1 MGLYFDWTMIFLL
14 PAMLLTV
21 WAQVKIKSEYSKYS
35 RVRTA
40 KGYTGAQTA
49 REILHKYGLD
59 HVKVELDESG
69 NMLTDYY
76 NPKTQVVMLSDEVYN
91 GTTIAANAIAAHEI
105 GHAIQH
111 AKSYFP
117 LTFRNSIV
125 PAVNIASQAAMPLV
139 FIGLF
144 FAQFQSLLD
153 IGILLFSATVLF
165 QIITL
170 PVEID
175 ASRRAMKELA
185 GEGILLQEEYPYGKK
200 VLSAAALTY
209 IASAAVAVSQLARLL
224 VIRNSRRRN

>member
-1 MGLYFDWTMIFLL
+1 MGLYFDWTMILL
-14 PAMLLTV
+14 VPAMLLTM
-21 WAQVKIKSEYSKYS
+21 WAQAKIKREYSKYS

-49 REILHKYGLD
+49 REILHRNGLD
-59 HVKVELDESG
+59 NVDVELVG
-69 NMLTDYY
+69 G
-76 NPKTQVVMLSDEVYN
+76 MLSDHYDPKSRVLRLSNEVYN
-91 GTTIAANAIAAHEI
+91 GSTIAANAIAAHEV

-125 PAVNIASQAAMPLV
+125 PVVNIASQAAMPLI

-153 IGILLFSATVLF
+153 IGILLFSGTVLF

-175 ASRRAMKELA
+175 ASRRAMQALS
-185 GEGILLQEEYPYGKK
+185 GEGILLQEEYPHGKK
-200 VLSAAALTY
+200 VLTAAALTY
-209 IASAAVAVSQLARLL
+209 IASAAVAISQLVRLL

>member
-1 MGLYFDWTMIFLL
+1 MGLYFDWTMILL
-14 PAMLLTV
+14 VPAMILTM
-21 WAQVKIKSEYSKYS
+21 WAQAKIKSEYSKYA

-40 KGYTGAQTA
+40 KGFTGAQTA
-49 REILHKYGLD
+49 RQILHKNGLD
-59 HVKVELDESG
+59 NVDVELVG
-69 NMLTDYY
+69 G
-76 NPKTQVVMLSDEVYN
+76 MLSDHYDPRNRVLRLSNEVYN
-91 GTTIAANAIAAHEI
+91 GSTIAANAIAAHEV

-111 AKSYFP
+111 ARSYFP

-125 PAVNIASQAAMPLV
+125 PVVNIASQAAMPLI

-153 IGILLFSATVLF
+153 IGILLFTGTVLF

-175 ASRRAMKELA
+175 ASRRAMQELSN
-185 GEGILLQEEYPYGKK
+185 EGILLQEEYPHGKK
-200 VLSAAALTY
+200 VLTAAALTY
-209 IASAAVAVSQLARLL
+209 IASAAVAVSQLVRLL

>member
-1 MGLYFDWTMIFLL
+1 MGLYFDWTMILL
-14 PAMLLTV
+14 VPAMLLTM
-21 WAQVKIKSEYSKYS
+21 WAQAKIKREYSKYS

-49 REILHKYGLD
+49 REILHRNGLD
-59 HVKVELDESG
+59 NVDVELVG
-69 NMLTDYY
+69 G
-76 NPKTQVVMLSDEVYN
+76 MLSDHYDPRSRVLRLSNEVYN
-91 GTTIAANAIAAHEI
+91 GSSIAANAIAAHEV

-125 PAVNIASQAAMPLV
+125 PVVNIASQAAMPLI

-153 IGILLFSATVLF
+153 IGILLFSGTVLF

-175 ASRRAMKELA
+175 ASRRAMQALS
-185 GEGILLQEEYPYGKK
+185 GEGILLQEEYPHGKK
-200 VLSAAALTY
+200 VLTAAALTY
-209 IASAAVAVSQLARLL
+209 IASAAVAISQLVRLL

>member
-1 MGLYFDWTMIFLL
+1 MGLYFDWTMILL
-14 PAMLLTV
+14 VPAMLLTI
-21 WAQVKIKSEYSKYS
+21 WAQAKIKSEYSKYS

-49 REILHKYGLD
+49 REILHKNGLD
-59 HVKVELDESG
+59 HVDVELVG
-69 NMLTDYY
+69 G
-76 NPKTQVVMLSDEVYN
+76 MLSDHYDPRSRVLRLSNEVYN
-91 GTTIAANAIAAHEI
+91 GSTIAANAIAAHEV

-125 PAVNIASQAAMPLV
+125 PVVNIASQAAMPLI

-153 IGILLFSATVLF
+153 IGILLFSGTVLF

>member
-1 MGLYFDWTMIFLL
+1 MGLYFDWTMILL
-14 PAMLLTV
+14 VPAMLLTM
-21 WAQVKIKSEYSKYS
+21 WAQAKIKREYSKYS

-49 REILHKYGLD
+49 REILHRNGLD
-59 HVKVELDESG
+59 NVDVELVG
-69 NMLTDYY
+69 G
-76 NPKTQVVMLSDEVYN
+76 MLSDHYDPRSRVLRLSNEVYN
-91 GTTIAANAIAAHEI
+91 GSTIAANAIAAHEV

-125 PAVNIASQAAMPLV
+125 PVVNIASQAAMPLI

-153 IGILLFSATVLF
+153 IGILLFSGTVLF

-175 ASRRAMKELA
+175 ASRRAMQALS
-185 GEGILLQEEYPYGKK
+185 GEGILLQEEYPHGKK
-200 VLSAAALTY
+200 VLTAAALTY
-209 IASAAVAVSQLARLL
+209 IASAAVAISQLVRLL

>member
-1 MGLYFDWTMIFLL
+1 MRLYFDWTMILL
-14 PAMLLTV
+14 VPAMLLTI
-21 WAQVKIKSEYSKYS
+21 WAQAKIKSEYSKYS

-49 REILHKYGLD
+49 REILHKNGLD
-59 HVKVELDESG
+59 HVDVELVG
-69 NMLTDYY
+69 G
-76 NPKTQVVMLSDEVYN
+76 MLSDHYDPRSRVLRLSNEVYN
-91 GTTIAANAIAAHEI
+91 GSTIAANAIAAHEV

-125 PAVNIASQAAMPLV
+125 PVVNIASQAAMPLI

-153 IGILLFSATVLF
+153 IGILLFSGTVLF

-185 GEGILLQEEYPYGKK
+185 GEEILLQEEYPYGKK